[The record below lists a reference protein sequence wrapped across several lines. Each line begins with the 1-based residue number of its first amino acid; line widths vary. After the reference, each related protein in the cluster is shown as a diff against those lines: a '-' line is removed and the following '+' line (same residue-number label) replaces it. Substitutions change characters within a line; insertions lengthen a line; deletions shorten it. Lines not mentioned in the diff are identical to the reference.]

1 MSRDDVSAIGAPI
14 LVVDEDRHSRA
25 LVSRLLQ
32 GAGYETREA
41 STGTEALSVAREKP
55 PAAVVLEVVLPDMT
69 GYDVCHRLRERF
81 GEQLPIIF
89 VSGVRTEPLD
99 CVAGLL
105 MGADDY
111 VVKPFEPEEFVAR
124 VRRSVERL
132 SPLQANGQYR
142 RPAAA

>member
-1 MSRDDVSAIGAPI
+1 MSK
-14 LVVDEDRHSRA
+14 LLRA
-25 LVSRLLQ
+25 
-32 GAGYETREA
+32 AGYPTREA
-41 STGTEALSVAREKP
+41 ATGTEALTIAREKL

-89 VSGVRTEPLD
+89 VSGTRTEPLD
-99 CVAGLL
+99 RVAGLL

-111 VVKPFEPEEFVAR
+111 VVKPFEPEELVAR

-132 SPLQANGQYR
+132 SPLQANGQYQ